1 MQDNLIF
8 KVNLGFNSKK
18 LKFDGQLGTWLEKFK
33 TNDQTEKSV
42 IVWAENDQIIGK
54 IEENLKFGG
63 QLRVQLHKLE
73 SKDQDEH
80 DAKLGADDWVWQG
93 WNFIKLKVWEAI
105 MVQLKAIE
113 RIGTKIKYVI
123 FQIKNPNF

>member
-1 MQDNLIF
+1 MGN
-8 KVNLGFNSKK
+8 
-18 LKFDGQLGTWLEKFK
+18 LGTWLEKFK
-33 TNDQTEKSV
+33 TKDQTEKSV
-42 IVWAENDQIIGK
+42 IVWAENDQIIGQ

-93 WNFIKLKVWEAI
+93 WNCIKLKFWEAI

-113 RIGTKIKYVI
+113 RIGTRIKYVI